1 MGASSRQAAA
11 PTASNGQHHL
21 SLLVLLLGSV
31 LLHGFR
37 SPRSVAAS
45 HRALHTGD
53 TVTEMRRKGQ
63 LTGNSCVLLEQGAA
77 GMLSSEAAPHVA
89 ALASSISCPVVH
101 VFPNLRAGMLRSGD
115 FKAQHRALAVPS
127 RRSPQHPSPLRRRHQ
142 THLQIAPQAQ
152 APCQLS
158 CSPLPAHP
166 GMAGRQAHT
175 AAPRRSPHCSGHSH
189 GAAPHPRGTLLSGAA
204 VLTLLRA
211 VTRSPRTAGDPAY
224 AGSTLS
230 PAGDVG

>member
-37 SPRSVAAS
+37 SPRCVAAS

-77 GMLSSEAAPHVA
+77 GMLSSEAAPHGA

-127 RRSPQHPSPLRRRHQ
+127 RRSPQHPSPLRRRH
-142 THLQIAPQAQ
+142 HASSAAL
-152 APCQLS
+152 LS
-158 CSPLPAHP
+158 RPTL
-166 GMAGRQAHT
+166 GWQAGRHTPQPHGGALT
-175 AAPRRSPHCSGHSH
+175 AAATAMGQPHIH
-189 GAAPHPRGTLLSGAA
+189 GAHC
-204 VLTLLRA
+204 
-211 VTRSPRTAGDPAY
+211 
-224 AGSTLS
+224 
-230 PAGDVG
+230 

>member
-37 SPRSVAAS
+37 SPRCVAAS

-166 GMAGRQAHT
+166 GMAGRQAGTHRSPTQEPSLQRPQPWGSPTSTGHT
-175 AAPRRSPHCSGHSH
+175 AKRGCSPHT
-189 GAAPHPRGTLLSGAA
+189 APCRYPVPTDSR
-204 VLTLLRA
+204 
-211 VTRSPRTAGDPAY
+211 
-224 AGSTLS
+224 
-230 PAGDVG
+230 